1 MAKDLVIKASLDSSG
16 VSKGADDAAKSL
28 GQIKRQA
35 ELAARGLHALSDD
48 KALDS
53 VKQQFTG
60 LGAQIDKFQKKMTS
74 GMGIKQQARQISQ
87 QLAEVASAYRSMST
101 AEQQSTQGKWLR
113 QYMNELTMLGG
124 QVTDTVK
131 DMQNQINAMSSDT
144 PLLAGMAEATSLMAD
159 GFTIA
164 QGAAS
169 ALGVSEKKLADIQK
183 SMMSLMAMS
192 NAAMNIKNAL
202 LNQSAVRTAI
212 LTLRIKAQNV
222 ATAIQTATEG
232 KLTTATKAAAAAQVI
247 WNSVIKANPIG
258 MLVTVL
264 AAVVA
269 GIWAYNKATKAA
281 SQGDIEAREALKR
294 RKEELDNLAQNTAQS
309 VGKQIA
315 AYQSLRQQWLSLKT
329 AHEQNTW
336 ITANKKAFAELGLS
350 IKGIADA
357 ENVFVKNTDNFVKA
371 MIARGRAAAFQ
382 SQIEKETIEWLEK
395 REKTNYYGYRRYK
408 AGDRSDTNGLVEN
421 VDYTPVYQYG
431 GRVGGQG
438 LLTEA
443 GAVKKTAE
451 AMARGNKEALDTRK
465 KIDQDYNATVTR
477 LAHEAVKATAEVANL
492 TRGISQYVGTVSTTT
507 GGTTK
512 GGTTTTTTTKNE
524 APEGS
529 LAALDAQIN
538 EYKKKMSE
546 ATTQA
551 AYAAADKMRMELTKK
566 RFWLDIQLRLG
577 DDAVTELQQELEN
590 LPSRLKSSNLKLTDI
605 FPAPTPQTLQAP
617 KLPNVHFDG
626 IAQAQQDA
634 QDLLDK
640 TEGLRTAANAA
651 ASAFSA
657 MGGAIGGSAGKAV
670 DVAAVI
676 AGSIATMIEGYAKAT
691 ADAGSKLGAFGWLA
705 FGLQG
710 LAQLMTMIQA
720 VKSAGA
726 FASGG
731 IVQGSSFTG
740 DRNIIRVNS
749 GEMILNRKQQRNLF
763 NLLNGGGTT
772 APTGGKVEFQISGKA
787 LKGVLRNYDAT
798 ISKIQ

>member
-16 VSKGADDAAKSL
+16 VAKGADDAAKSL

-35 ELAARGLHALSDD
+35 ELAAKGLHALSDD

-60 LGAQIDKFQKKMTS
+60 LGNQIDKFQKKMTS
-74 GMGIKQQARQISQ
+74 GMGIKQQSRQISQ

-113 QYMNELTMLGG
+113 QYMNELTVLGG
-124 QVTDTVK
+124 QVEDTIG
-131 DMQNQINAMSSDT
+131 DMRAQITAMASDT
-144 PLLAGMAEATSLMAD
+144 HMLAGMAEATSLMAD

-192 NAAMNIKNAL
+192 NAAINIKNAL
-202 LNQSAVRTAI
+202 LNQSALRTAI
-212 LTLRIKAQNV
+212 LTVRIKAQNL
-222 ATAIQTATEG
+222 ATAMQVAMEG

-247 WNSVIKANPIG
+247 WNTVIKANPVG

-329 AHEQNTW
+329 AHEQNAW

-371 MIARGRAAAFQ
+371 MIARGKAAAYQ
-382 SQIEKETIEWLEK
+382 SQIEKATIEWLEK
-395 REKTNYYGYRRYK
+395 REKTNFYSYHRYRE
-408 AGDRSDTNGLVEN
+408 GEQTSTEGLIEN
-421 VDYTPVYQYG
+421 VDYYVRYNAG
-431 GRVGGQG
+431 GRIGGG
-438 LLTEA
+438 WLTEA
-443 GAVKKTAE
+443 GAAKKTAME
-451 AMARGNKEALDTRK
+451 MAKNNREALETRK
-465 KIDQDYNATVTR
+465 KIDQDYNSTVTR
-477 LAHEAVKATAEVANL
+477 LAHEAVKATAEVSNL
-492 TRGISQYVGTVSTTT
+492 TRGISQYVGTTSTAT

-546 ATTQA
+546 ATTQE

-577 DDAVTELQQELEN
+577 DDAVDELQREFAR
-590 LPSRLKSSNLKLTDI
+590 LPKMLKARNIKLTDI
-605 FPAPTPQTLQAP
+605 FPAPAPQTLQAP

-657 MGGAIGGSAGKAV
+657 MGGAIGGSAGKAI
-670 DVAAVI
+670 DVAAVM
-676 AGSIATMIEGYAKAT
+676 AGAIATMIEGYAKAT

-726 FASGG
+726 FSNGG
-731 IVQGSSFTG
+731 IVGGTSFSG
-740 DRNIIRVNS
+740 DRQLIRVNS
-749 GEMILNRKQQRNLF
+749 GEMVLNRKAQRNLF

-772 APTGGKVEFQISGKA
+772 APTGGKVEFQISGKV

>member
-16 VSKGADDAAKSL
+16 VAKGADDAAKSL

-35 ELAARGLHALSDD
+35 ELAARGLHSLSDD
-48 KALDS
+48 KALDR

-60 LGAQIDKFQKKMTS
+60 LGNQIDKFQRKMTS

-101 AEQQSTQGKWLR
+101 AEQQSTQGKWLK
-113 QYMNELTMLGG
+113 QYMNELTLLGG
-124 QVTDTVK
+124 QVEDTIG
-131 DMQNQINAMSSDT
+131 DMRAQITAMASDT
-144 PLLAGMAEATSLMAD
+144 PMLAGMAEATSLMAD

-202 LNQSAVRTAI
+202 LNQSALRTAI

-247 WNSVIKANPIG
+247 WNTVIKANPIG

-329 AHEQNTW
+329 AHEQNAW
-336 ITANKKAFAELGLS
+336 ITANKKAFSELGLS

-395 REKTNYYGYRRYK
+395 REKTNFYTYHKYRE
-408 AGDRSDTNGLVEN
+408 GEQTSTEGLVEN
-421 VDYTPVYQYG
+421 VDYYVRYNAG
-431 GRVGGQG
+431 GRIGGG
-438 LLTEA
+438 WLTEA
-443 GAVKKTAE
+443 GAAKKTAME
-451 AMARGNKEALDTRK
+451 MAKGNRDALETRK
-465 KIDQDYNATVTR
+465 KIDQDYNSTVTR

-492 TRGISQYVGTVSTTT
+492 TRGISQYVGTVSTAT
-507 GGTTK
+507 GGTSK

-546 ATTQA
+546 ATTQE
-551 AYAAADKMRMELTKK
+551 AYAAADKMRMELAKK

-577 DDAVTELQQELEN
+577 DKAVDELQREFAR
-590 LPSRLKSSNLKLTDI
+590 LPKVLKSTNIKLTDI

-626 IAQAQQDA
+626 MAQAQQDA
-634 QDLLDK
+634 QELLEK
-640 TEGLRTAANAA
+640 TEGLRGAANAA

-731 IVQGSSFTG
+731 IVQGTSFTG

-772 APTGGKVEFQISGKA
+772 TPSVGKVEFQISGKA